1 MKQYGV
7 KYNNF
12 EELQSFIHNKKI
24 AKYDNIFVQVFT
36 GTLERDFIQNVVNE
50 ILCILP
56 QAEIIGTTTG
66 GEILKKKSYDYSTII
81 SITVF
86 EKSKIKSRLLNCNN
100 DEYELGKNIVQELVE
115 KNTKV
120 LILFVGG
127 LLVKC
132 NNILKGI
139 QDANSNVIV
148 CGGRAGDNGEL
159 KETIVF
165 TKHGVS
171 GNSIA
176 VVSLSGEQLN
186 VQTEQSLGWSPIGK
200 EMTATKVINNRVYT
214 IDNIRAIDIYK
225 KYLGEGVVKDI
236 PMSTIPFPLISVEDG
251 IEIGK
256 VPYSLNNDG
265 SLSFYSNFEVNDKVR
280 FGYGN
285 INMIIDN
292 SIEISNKLLGKNV
305 QALFIYSCF
314 IRKTFMQKKIDFNLS
329 NLNNIAPTA
338 GFFTYGEF
346 FTINNSNKLLNV
358 SMTILGLS
366 EGKANYIDKTEKSIC
381 RSKEFTKEKE
391 HGVIEAFT
399 KLVDESTKEL
409 EETNDR
415 LEEQKRRI
423 SRMNTITK
431 SVLQINSEMI
441 SSGEFEQFIE
451 VLLHKILNVI
461 NKGKIGNILLV
472 EDNKLYYKAGS
483 GYDFEKIKKITYD
496 LDSAYLFN
504 KINKNGLFNP
514 RIIEKIDE
522 NSFLE
527 PDKYDYWRSI
537 FKNEPG
543 QVLCCFIGI
552 DGEVAGLITLI
563 NTEDEKDF
571 DEEDKNMLKYICYDI
586 AIALK
591 NFRLL
596 ENILYMS
603 RYDSLTGACNR
614 SYFREMFIKNIN
626 ESKINNS
633 PLIVALI
640 DLNDF
645 KIINDT
651 YGHDKGDEMLKTFAK
666 VFNMGIDEVDV
677 LGRIGGDEFT
687 VLFINKSKE
696 EVINLIDNISDIL
709 NNYDLKFDDKVN
721 NIKFAYGLAE
731 FLTDSED
738 IEELMKIADKRMYEK
753 KINMKK
759 H

>member
-12 EELQSFIHNKKI
+12 QELQSFIHNKKI
-24 AKYDNIFVQVFT
+24 AKYANIFVQVFT
-36 GTLERDFIQNVVNE
+36 GTPEREFIQNVVNE

-56 QAEIIGTTTG
+56 HAEIIGTTTG

-100 DEYELGKNIVQELVE
+100 DEYELGKNIVKEFVE

-120 LILFVGG
+120 LILFIGG
-127 LLVKC
+127 LLVKS

-139 QDANSNVIV
+139 QDANSNVII

-165 TKHGVS
+165 TKHGLS
-171 GNSIA
+171 SNGIA
-176 VVSLSGEQLN
+176 IVSLSGEQLN
-186 VQTEQSLGWSPIGK
+186 VQTDQSFGWSPIGK
-200 EMTATKVINNRVYT
+200 QMTITKVINNRVYT
-214 IDNIRAIDIYK
+214 IDNIKAIDIYK

-236 PMSTIPFPLISVEDG
+236 PMSTIPFPLIAVEDG

-256 VPYSLNNDG
+256 VPYLLNDDG
-265 SLSFYSNFEVNDKVR
+265 SLNFYGNFKVNDKVR
-280 FGYGN
+280 LGYGN

-338 GFFTYGEF
+338 GFFAYGEF

-391 HGVIEAFT
+391 HGIIEAFT

-409 EETNDR
+409 EEINDR

-423 SRMNTITK
+423 SRMNNITK
-431 SVLQINSEMI
+431 SILQISSEMI
-441 SSGEFEQFIE
+441 SSGEFEYFIK
-451 VLLHKILNVI
+451 VLLHKILKVI
-461 NKGKIGNILLV
+461 NKGKVGNILLV

-496 LDSAYLFN
+496 LDSVYLYN
-504 KINKNGLFNP
+504 KIIKNGLFNP
-514 RIIEKIDE
+514 MIIEKIDE

-527 PDKYDYWRSI
+527 PDKYNCWRSI
-537 FKNEPG
+537 FKKEPG

-603 RYDSLTGACNR
+603 RYDSLTGVCKR

-626 ESKINNS
+626 ESKTNNS

-677 LGRIGGDEFT
+677 LGRIGGDEFA
-687 VLFINKSKE
+687 VLFINKSRE
-696 EVINLIDNISDIL
+696 QVINLIDNISVTL
-709 NNYDLKFDDKVN
+709 NNYDLKFDYKVN

-738 IEELMKIADKRMYEK
+738 IDELMKIADKRMYEK
-753 KINMKK
+753 KTNMKK